1 MRLFFRDHI
10 PLIIILGIQIVITSV
25 VYAFNDGSA
34 LSTISY
40 VFIVSLFLLLVFLV
54 YQYVTK
60 RGFYARLSNPES
72 SMEPLFTSKSRRFT
86 PIEHSLQDLLAEQ
99 FRLTQQEL
107 HQAENRMNRHVTFM
121 NQWVHDMKT
130 PLSVIHMTIQ
140 DEDEPIFDSIR
151 EETDRLTKGL
161 ETVLYMARLDS
172 FEHDFYIE
180 EVDLAQVLGQFVKQN
195 KRLFIRSQVFPKIE
209 IAENLTVISDEKW
222 ISFVFSQIINNA
234 VKYSAGKSRS
244 IEITASTEQE
254 QTIVHVRDFG
264 IGIPAHDV
272 ERVFEPYF
280 TGDNGREYPAS
291 TGMGLYLVHEICL
304 RLGHRITIT
313 SQQGEGTDV
322 RIYFANTTE
331 DDAYRRKE

>member
-1 MRLFFRDHI
+1 MRLFLRDHI
-10 PLIIILGIQIVITSV
+10 PLMIVLGIQIVMTSI

-40 VFIVSLFLLLVFLV
+40 VFIISLFLLLVFLV

-60 RGFYARLSNPES
+60 RGFYARLSNPEA
-72 SMEPLFTSKSRRFT
+72 SMEPIFTSKSRRFT
-86 PIEHSLQDLLAEQ
+86 PIEQALQDLLVDQ

-107 HQAENRMNRHVTFM
+107 HHAENRMNRHVTFM

-140 DEDEPIFDSIR
+140 DEDEPIFDRIR
-151 EETDRLTKGL
+151 EETDRLAKGL

-180 EVDLAQVLGQFVKQN
+180 EVDLAQLFGQFVKQN

-209 IAENLTVISDEKW
+209 IEAHQVVLSDEKW
-222 ISFVFSQIINNA
+222 LGFVFSQILNNA

-244 IEITASTEQE
+244 IEISTFMEEE
-254 QTIVHVRDFG
+254 QTVVEVRDFG

-272 ERVFEPYF
+272 DRVFEPYF
-280 TGDNGREYPAS
+280 TGENGRQYAAS
-291 TGMGLYLVHEICL
+291 TGMGLYLVHEICS
-304 RLGHRITIT
+304 RLGHRITISSEQGVGT
-313 SQQGEGTDV
+313 SV
-322 RIYFANTTE
+322 RIYFTNTTE
-331 DDAYRRKE
+331 DHDFRRKE

>member
-1 MRLFFRDHI
+1 MRLFLRDHV
-10 PLIIILGIQIVITSV
+10 PLMIILGLQIVITSV

-60 RGFYARLSNPES
+60 RGFYARLSNPEA
-72 SMEPLFTSKSRRFT
+72 SMEPIFTSKSRQFT
-86 PIEHSLQDLLAEQ
+86 PIEQALQDLLTDQ
-99 FRLTQQEL
+99 FHFMQQEL

-180 EVDLAQVLGQFVKQN
+180 EVDLAQMMGQFVKQN
-195 KRLFIRSQVFPKIE
+195 KRLFIRSQVFPKIG
-209 IAENLTVISDEKW
+209 IAENQIVVSDEKW
-222 ISFVFSQIINNA
+222 LTFVFSQIINNA
-234 VKYSAGKSRS
+234 VKYSAGKSRT
-244 IEITASTEQE
+244 IEISASMEQE
-254 QTIVHVRDFG
+254 HLVVQVRDYG

-280 TGDNGREYPAS
+280 TGDNGRQYPAS
-291 TGMGLYLVHEICL
+291 TGMGLYLVHEICS
-304 RLGHRITIT
+304 RLGHRITVE
-313 SQQGEGTDV
+313 SEQGEGTSV
-322 RIYFANTTE
+322 RIYFTNTTE

>member
-1 MRLFFRDHI
+1 
-10 PLIIILGIQIVITSV
+10 
-25 VYAFNDGSA
+25 
-34 LSTISY
+34 
-40 VFIVSLFLLLVFLV
+40 
-54 YQYVTK
+54 
-60 RGFYARLSNPES
+60 
-72 SMEPLFTSKSRRFT
+72 MEPLFTSKSRRFT